1 MNGGAV
7 DNLRYR
13 LHCSVAQIDDI
24 FEDSLSEAQEL
35 LNKRGIEL
43 WLDGTSKVCALGR
56 GQDLPVIYL
65 QVMPGVARIAGNEI
79 LDDTV
84 EMCQFLSRS
93 GNAKAIAP
101 FLTSLPSVV
110 RRIETRE
117 LAGAYFDLLKRIGQ
131 EASSGLQPFF
141 NQVSHVLAQLNIG
154 GLRNWVAYGLRTYR
168 EQPERAGDFFS
179 LQTADSI
186 AALQRERKGTLLIDN
201 ARNLQLYLHS
211 FWEMD
216 IDLLPFSTAYDIDRT
231 PLPHLDKSGF
241 HLPDVI
247 EAGDEPKGIDRYRAI
262 LAHLAAH
269 RRWTT
274 PIIADNYNRFQ
285 HMIIEALEDSRVE
298 YLAMQQYPGLRNLW
312 LKLHPVPEEDE
323 CPPGYSCVRHKAALL
338 SRAILDPNH
347 TYKDPLL
354 LEYVQLFYERV
365 EKNPYDTKIATDLGV
380 KYLVKI
386 HDVSFRS
393 PDVYFRNTEIPYRDD
408 NRYLWIFLEDSDE
421 EDDFR
426 SDHNAA
432 NPKDKENTIDSR
444 AIFARHHPE
453 WDYESSSYRF
463 DWATVYETPP
473 ETGNPDLIDQI
484 FEENAPLANRL
495 QRLIDML
502 KPQGRVR
509 VRYQE
514 DGAELD
520 LDVAIRAMVDY
531 RSGIT
536 PDDRIHQINVPDE
549 RDISVLLLIDLSQS
563 INEPLTSVSSENKG
577 ETEKSGVDSKNVTI
591 LDLSREAAA
600 LLGWSLDTLGDSFSI
615 AGFASNGRH
624 EIRYFPFKGFTESWD
639 DDVKSRIAG
648 MKGALSTRMGASM
661 RHAGHYLSLRSTE
674 KKILLLLTDGEPS
687 DVDVDDSEYLHA
699 DARRA
704 VEELSA
710 KGISVF
716 CISLD
721 PKADEYVRSIFGSQY
736 LVLDSIEKLPEQLP
750 LLYMAL
756 TR

>member
-1 MNGGAV
+1 MTVAAEP
-7 DNLRYR
+7 DYRKRLR
-13 LHCSVAQIDDI
+13 CNVAQIDDI
-24 FEDSLSEAQEL
+24 FTECLSEAQSL
-35 LNKRGIEL
+35 LGERGIEL
-43 WLDGTSKVCALGR
+43 WLEGASRVCALGR

-65 QVMPGVARIAGNEI
+65 QVMPGVAHIVGDEI

-93 GNAKAIAP
+93 GTPKAIAP
-101 FLTSLPSVV
+101 FLSSLPYVI
-110 RRIETRE
+110 RRLETRE
-117 LAGAYFDLLKRIGQ
+117 LAGAYFDLLQRIGR
-131 EASSGLQPFF
+131 EASVGLLPFF
-141 NQVSHVLAQLNIG
+141 TQVSQVLGQLNIG

-168 EQPERAGDFFS
+168 DQPDKAGDYFS
-179 LQTADSI
+179 LQTADSV
-186 AALQRERKGTLLIDN
+186 AALRRERKGTLLIDN
-201 ARNLQLYLHS
+201 VRNLQLYLHS
-211 FWEMD
+211 FWETD
-216 IDLLPFSTAYDIDRT
+216 EDLLPYSTAYDIDRT
-231 PLPHLDKSGF
+231 PLPHLDKQGF

-247 EAGDEPKGIDRYRAI
+247 EVAGGPTGLNRYRAI

-269 RRWTT
+269 RKWTK
-274 PIIADNYNRFQ
+274 PFIADNYNRFQ

-298 YLAMQQYPGLRNLW
+298 YLAMQKYPGLRDLW
-312 LKLHPVPEEDE
+312 LALHPVPVEGE
-323 CPPGYSCVRHKAALL
+323 CPPGYSCIRHKAALL

-347 TYKDPLL
+347 SYKDPFL
-354 LEYVQLFYERV
+354 LEYVKRFWERV
-365 EKNPYDTKIATDLGV
+365 QANPFDTTIATDLGV
-380 KYLVKI
+380 EYLVKI

-393 PDVYFRNTEIPYRDD
+393 PDVYFPNTEILYRDD
-408 NRYLWIFLEDSDE
+408 NRFLWIFLEDSDD

-432 NPKDKENTIDSR
+432 NPKLRENTVDPR
-444 AIFARHHPE
+444 TMFARHHKE
-453 WDYESSSYRF
+453 WDYHSSTYRF
-463 DWATVYETPP
+463 DWATVYETIP
-473 ETGNPDLIDQI
+473 EQGNPQLVDQI
-484 FEENAPLANRL
+484 LEKNAPLAKKL

-514 DGAELD
+514 EGSELD

-536 PDDRIHQINVPDE
+536 PDDRIHMSNIPDN
-549 RDISVLLLIDLSQS
+549 RDISVLLLIDLSES
-563 INEPLTSVSSENKG
+563 INIPLSLGQEESAQKT
-577 ETEKSGVDSKNVTI
+577 TI

-600 LLGWSLDTLGDSFSI
+600 LLGWSLDALGDSFSI

-624 EIRYFPFKGFTESWD
+624 QIRYYPFKGFRESWGD
-639 DDVKSRIAG
+639 EVKSRIAG
-648 MKGALSTRMGASM
+648 MKGALSTRMGASI
-661 RHAGHYLSLRSTE
+661 RHAGHYLSLRPTE

-687 DVDVDDSEYLHA
+687 DVDVEDSEYLHA

-710 KGISVF
+710 RGVSVF

-736 LVLDSIEKLPEQLP
+736 LVLDSIDKLPEQLP
-750 LLYMAL
+750 MLYMAL